1 MLKVNVYK
9 KLGDFELDVKFE
21 LNNEILVLFG
31 PSGCGK
37 TTTLELIAGLKVP
50 DRGEISNQEVTFFS
64 KLANNSKE
72 DLPINKRRIGY
83 VFQDYS
89 LFPHMTAFENIA
101 YGIQGSIFSEQEIK
115 EKVNELLAE
124 LRLKGLADHYPEELS
139 GGQQQRVAIARAL
152 IVEPDI
158 LLLDEPFS
166 ALDTLVREKL
176 RQDLLRIHAEFEI
189 PIIYVTHNLTDVFE
203 LADQVAVYNEGT
215 IEQFGTKEEVFY
227 RPQTRNVA
235 RFVESKNIFDMSV
248 VTKYDSEIVLNNEKF
263 SIIIPDDSSLKI
275 GEEVI
280 ITIRPE
286 FIQIISNDLERR
298 NKNLYAGQIIKIL
311 NKGSIVRL
319 FIKVFSKKGFDFIVD
334 FAYDSNF
341 KLAVGDNIDVYLPAN
356 KIHIISKN

>member
-1 MLKVNVYK
+1 MLKVDVYK
-9 KLGDFELDVKFE
+9 RLGDFELDIEFE
-21 LNNEILVLFG
+21 LDNEILVLFG

-37 TTTLELIAGLKVP
+37 STTLELIAGLKVP
-50 DRGEISNQEVTFFS
+50 DRGEISNQKITFFH
-64 KLANNSKE
+64 KIKKDVKE
-72 DLPINKRRIGY
+72 NLPINRRKIGY

-101 YGIQGSIFSEQEIK
+101 YGIQESTYSKREIVD
-115 EKVNELLAE
+115 KVNKLLVE
-124 LRLKGLADHYPEELS
+124 LRLKGLADHYPGELS
-139 GGQQQRVAIARAL
+139 GGQKQRVAIARAL
-152 IVEPDI
+152 VVEPDI

-176 RQDLLRIHAEFEI
+176 RQDLLRVHAEFKI

-203 LADQVAVYNEGT
+203 LADKVAVYNEGK
-215 IEQFGTKEEVFY
+215 IEQFGSKELVFY
-227 RPQTRNVA
+227 QPQTRNVA

-248 VTKYDSEIVLNNEKF
+248 VTKNDSEIVLSNEEF
-263 SIIIPDDSSLKI
+263 SIVIHDDNSLEVE
-275 GEEVI
+275 EEVI

-298 NKNLYAGQIIKIL
+298 DENSYSGEIIRIL
-311 NKGSIVRL
+311 NKGSVVRL

-334 FAYDSNF
+334 LAYDSNF